1 MIRLRF
7 DFGYD
12 GTDFFGWA
20 KQPDL
25 RTVQGDFEAALSKI
39 LRYAPNEQGPRLTV
53 AGRTDTGV
61 HALHQVCHADV
72 DEDRL
77 TQCVGHMQVSPIEAL
92 QRRLSRVL
100 PPDIAL
106 HAVTAAPD
114 GFDAR
119 FSALQRTYVYRVSD
133 ASCLTDPRMRHFVLR
148 VADRLDLEAMNQA
161 VASTVGLHDFGS
173 FATPNPGGTTI
184 REVKSAHWDR
194 VPTSPLLG
202 ESSVAAAG
210 NVAGGAA
217 ATGSTAKNAT
227 AAESTANATAYT
239 VPACE
244 SGLLCFTIVADAFA
258 RNMVRSLV
266 GASLRVGQGKRS
278 VDWFLSKMATPV
290 REGESGPCS
299 PQGLTLEHIAYP
311 PDDQLAARAEAIRA
325 VRTL

>member
-20 KQPDL
+20 KQPNL
-25 RTVQGDFEAALSKI
+25 RTVHGEFEAALSKI
-39 LRYAPNEQGPRLTV
+39 LRYAPNELGPRLTV

-61 HALHQVCHADV
+61 HALHQVCHADI
-72 DEDRL
+72 DEERL
-77 TQCVGHMQVSPIEAL
+77 AQCVGHMQVSPIEAL

-100 PPDIAL
+100 PTDIAL
-106 HAVTAAPD
+106 HAVIAAPD

-133 ASCLTDPRMRHFVLR
+133 VSCLTDPRMRHFVLH
-148 VADRLDLEAMNQA
+148 VTDKLDLEAMNQA

-202 ESSVAAAG
+202 GFGVAASGNADANVDGSAVAAG
-210 NVAGGAA
+210 NAANGA
-217 ATGSTAKNAT
+217 
-227 AAESTANATAYT
+227 AYT

-278 VDWFLSKMATPV
+278 VDWFLSKMATPA
-290 REGESGPCS
+290 REGESGPCP

-311 PDDQLAARAEAIRA
+311 SDDQLAARAETIRA

>member
-20 KQPDL
+20 KQPEL
-25 RTVQGDFEAALSKI
+25 RTVQGEFESALSKI
-39 LRYAPNEQGPRLTV
+39 LRYAPGEGNPRLTV

-61 HALHQVCHADV
+61 HALHQVCHADI
-72 DEDRL
+72 DEERL
-77 TQCVGHMQVSPIEAL
+77 ARCVGHMRVGPVEAL

-106 HAVTAAPD
+106 HAVAVAPA

-133 ASCLTDPRMRHFVLR
+133 ASCLADPRMRHFVLR
-148 VADRLDLEAMNQA
+148 VEDRLDVESMNAA

-194 VPTSPLLG
+194 VPIRPLIGEPGVGEDSPSG
-202 ESSVAAAG
+202 GSG
-210 NVAGGAA
+210 NARD
-217 ATGSTAKNAT
+217 
-227 AAESTANATAYT
+227 EFHT
-239 VPACE
+239 VPSCE

-278 VDWFLSKMATPV
+278 VDWFLSKMEAPV
-290 REGESGPCS
+290 REGESGPCP

-311 PDDQLAARAEAIRA
+311 PDDQLATRAAKIRA

>member
-25 RTVQGDFEAALSKI
+25 RTVQGEFESALSKI
-39 LRYAPNEQGPRLTV
+39 LRYAPNELGPRLTV

-61 HALHQVCHADV
+61 HALHQVCHADI

-77 TQCVGHMQVSPIEAL
+77 AQCVGHMQVNPIEAL
-92 QRRLSRVL
+92 QRRLSRML
-100 PPDIAL
+100 PTDIAL
-106 HAVTAAPD
+106 HAVSVAPD

-133 ASCLTDPRMRHFVLR
+133 ASCLTDPRMRHFVLH
-148 VADRLDLEAMNQA
+148 VADQLDLEAMNQA

-194 VPTSPLLG
+194 VPTSALLDG
-202 ESSVAAAG
+202 SSAAASGSVDAKVVGVAAG
-210 NVAGGAA
+210 SVTTAA
-217 ATGSTAKNAT
+217 AT
-227 AAESTANATAYT
+227 ANAYT
-239 VPACE
+239 VPSCE

-278 VDWFLSKMATPV
+278 VDWFLGKMETPA
-290 REGESGPCS
+290 REGESGPCP

-311 PDDQLAARAEAIRA
+311 PDDQLAARAESIRA